1 VVLQQFD
8 QLRMFHNSYAKEVA
22 LDAGYYNVRMR
33 KELEK
38 WKMFAYISYR
48 RYARNEHSKC
58 KTTQFRKAA
67 EDLYACTCGVPF
79 SYKNFTRQGY
89 HEYRPPKGSCEG
101 CPYAKK
107 GDRVLR
113 ISVHQDV
120 YDRLHSQRLSPRGKV
135 LRSVRPSTVERSFA
149 ESKELHG
156 FRFARYRGIQ
166 KVTIQ
171 VLMTAIS
178 QNLKKW
184 ARLRSLR
191 ESGIDLSY
199 QKKKKDSP

>member
-1 VVLQQFD
+1 
-8 QLRMFHNSYAKEVA
+8 M
-22 LDAGYYNVRMR
+22 
-33 KELEK
+33 
-38 WKMFAYISYR
+38 
-48 RYARNEHSKC
+48 
-58 KTTQFRKAA
+58 
-67 EDLYACTCGVPF
+67 
-79 SYKNFTRQGY
+79 
-89 HEYRPPKGSCEG
+89 
-101 CPYAKK
+101 
-107 GDRVLR
+107 
-113 ISVHQDV
+113 HQDV

-135 LRSVRPSTVERSFA
+135 LRFVRPSTVERSFA

-156 FRFARYRGIQ
+156 FRFARYRGVQ

-199 QKKKKDSP
+199 QKKKKKKR